1 MRQWV
6 VALLACLV
14 LSMAVVTLAQSDA
27 EVRIICI
34 IVAASF
40 LWIGVSVSPFKQT
53 LALFEHCTQVVE
65 IEKEKARMQKEQD
78 AKAVADAAAAK
89 SRAGN
94 DIHGSL

>member
-1 MRQWV
+1 MPRFV
-6 VALLACLV
+6 SSSLRRIYELV
-14 LSMAVVTLAQSDA
+14 
-27 EVRIICI
+27 
-34 IVAASF
+34 
-40 LWIGVSVSPFKQT
+40 VSPLKQT
-53 LALFEHCTQVVE
+53 LALASFEHCTQVVE